1 MTLLSQISTRRSAGD
16 IPAPVGATGKA
27 LLVAGGVLVVAVLIG
42 LYIGFLTNGPTPYD
56 VPAAAHAQ
64 SVDLTLQTVAA
75 VGPQLSPNENWV
87 SYLVRENGVWKR
99 STVWT
104 LPANTLVHVTLYNF
118 DGKSGLRNPFLAQ
131 ARGLV
136 GGTFTLNGKPL
147 SFIDPDD
154 ASHTFAIPQL
164 GVIVPIQGVDDNA
177 KNQCNFAP
185 CAQANAHETVTFTFR
200 TGKKGHYRWQCFVP
214 CAAGFVFGFGGPMQ
228 TVGYMDGYVDVV

>member
-1 MTLLSQISTRRSAGD
+1 
-16 IPAPVGATGKA
+16 VGGTQGKA
-27 LLVAGGVLVVAVLIG
+27 LAVVAGVLAVAVLVG
-42 LYIGFLTNGPTPYD
+42 VYVASLTNGPTPYR
-56 VPAAAHAQ
+56 VPVANAG

-75 VGPQLSPNENWV
+75 VGPTLSPNPTWV

-136 GGTFTLNGKPL
+136 GGTFGLDGKPT
-147 SFIDPDD
+147 SVINPDD

-164 GVIVPIQGVDDNA
+164 GVIVPIEGVADNA
-177 KNQCNFAP
+177 PKPCDVAP
-185 CAQANAHETVTFTFR
+185 CPMATTHTTITFTFR

-214 CAAGFVFGFGGPMQ
+214 CAAGFVYGFGGPMQ
-228 TVGYMDGYVDVV
+228 TVGYMDGYVNVV

>member
-1 MTLLSQISTRRSAGD
+1 
-16 IPAPVGATGKA
+16 VGTTGKA
-27 LLVAGGVLVVAVLIG
+27 LVVAGGVLVVSVLIG
-42 LYIGFLTNGPTPYD
+42 LYIGLLTNGPTPYD
-56 VPAAAHAQ
+56 VPAAAHAR

-99 STVWT
+99 TTVWT

-136 GGTFTLNGKPL
+136 GGTFALNGRQI
-147 SFIDPDD
+147 SVINPDD
-154 ASHTFAIPQL
+154 TSHTFAIPQL

-177 KNQCNFAP
+177 KNQCGFAP
-185 CAQANAHETVTFTFR
+185 CPLTSAHETVTFAFR
-200 TGKKGHYRWQCFVP
+200 TGKKGEYRWQCFVP
-214 CAAGFVFGFGGPMQ
+214 CAFGFVYGFGGPMQ
-228 TVGYMDGYVDVV
+228 TIGYMDGYVDVV

>member
-1 MTLLSQISTRRSAGD
+1 M
-16 IPAPVGATGKA
+16 GATGKA
-27 LLVAGGVLVVAVLIG
+27 LVVAGGVLVVAVLIG

-56 VPAAAHAQ
+56 VPAAAHAR

-154 ASHTFAIPQL
+154 ASHTFAIPQF

>member
-1 MTLLSQISTRRSAGD
+1 VGGTR
-16 IPAPVGATGKA
+16 GKA
-27 LLVAGGVLVVAVLIG
+27 LAVTVGVLAVGVLIG
-42 LYIGFLTNGPTPYD
+42 LYIAFLTNGPTPYD
-56 VPAAAHAQ
+56 VPAANAA

-104 LPANTLVHVTLYNF
+104 LPANTLVHVTIYNF

-136 GGTFTLNGKPL
+136 GGTFGINGKPT
-147 SFIDPDD
+147 SVINPDD

-164 GVIVPIQGVDDNA
+164 GVIVPILGVDDNA
-177 KNQCNFAP
+177 PHQCDYAP
-185 CAQANAHETVTFTFR
+185 CALSNAHETITFTFR
-200 TGKKGHYRWQCFVP
+200 TGKQGHYRWQCFVP
-214 CAAGFVFGFGGPMQ
+214 CAAGFVYGFGGPMQ